1 MDHRPFWW
9 VQETDVYGNEP
20 RPVLRQ
26 TPLTCETGPGCPSGH
41 VQGLSSLM
49 YVVLQHFIR
58 SFIKSNVKMDDRK
71 KKCVR
76 VALWTLFILLMILV
90 GISRLYTATHF
101 PHQALLGLLAG
112 SVTLICKTVVW
123 FCSVEMCCQFMQ
135 VEYVE
140 MCCQFVQVEYRHS
153 LTPAVS
159 DLCNFPPKIKINI
172 IIIII
177 IIITFIYMKIRFF

>member
-1 MDHRPFWW
+1 MQELDHENQEHSQYVTMVLAEQKFIFVILHHSRFIIVLIFPRRLLMDHRPFWW
-9 VQETDVYGNEP
+9 VQETDVYGNGP

-41 VQGLSSLM
+41 MQGLSSLM

-58 SFIKSNVKMDDRK
+58 TFIKSNMKMDDRK

-76 VALWTLFILLMILV
+76 VALWTLYILLMILV

-101 PHQALLGLLAG
+101 PHQILLGLLAG

-123 FCSVEMCCQFMQ
+123 FCNVEVYCRFMQ
-135 VEYVE
+135 V
-140 MCCQFVQVEYRHS
+140 
-153 LTPAVS
+153 
-159 DLCNFPPKIKINI
+159 
-172 IIIII
+172 
-177 IIITFIYMKIRFF
+177 